1 MNQAFLL
8 AAFWN
13 CPTAAFAAVPSTFV
27 INRNDLVA
35 GVEYIL
41 TNTDVQNIIVETN
54 GLADPA

>member
-1 MNQAFLL
+1 MVAFV
-8 AAFWN
+8 
-13 CPTAAFAAVPSTFV
+13 AVPSTLL

>member
-1 MNQAFLL
+1 MVAYV
-8 AAFWN
+8 AA
-13 CPTAAFAAVPSTFV
+13 PSTLL